1 MQFQGTYK
9 NGGKD
14 GPWVKYNTNG
24 RISTEV
30 TYSDGKWKE
39 GTRVTY
45 SYYGNRQLKSKGTH
59 KDGKRVGTW
68 VRYWENGRLH
78 YNGTYNKDGEMHGP
92 WVTYTKD
99 ETVIE
104 KYTGTFKNDKKIS
117 D

>member
-1 MQFQGTYK
+1 MKKYDTGE
-9 NGGKD
+9 
-14 GPWVKYNTNG
+14 VKKRTIQERQERRSFYGNG
-24 RISTEV
+24 RLAE
-30 TYSDGKWKE
+30 
-39 GTRVTY
+39 R
-45 SYYGNRQLKSKGTH
+45 GTH

-78 YNGTYNKDGEMHGP
+78 YKGTYNKDGEMHGP